1 MAKKRRV
8 WIAMALPLVFMLP
21 NSSCLLFPG
30 NENKSP
36 GDSNTNS
43 TTPIR
48 TGAQS
53 AIKNSSLTPTVLR
66 RASEISYKSSLFFQV
81 RKVKLLDCFWAGLG
95 GRWDYG
101 QED

>member
-36 GDSNTNS
+36 GDSSTNN
-43 TTPIR
+43 TTPMS

-53 AIKNSSLTPTVLR
+53 AITREFLHLKSRLDQAWRGSETSSRSYGEKVWER
-66 RASEISYKSSLFFQV
+66 RVEKM
-81 RKVKLLDCFWAGLG
+81 G
-95 GRWDYG
+95 
-101 QED
+101 